1 MRKVGITGMGAVSA
15 AGVGA
20 EALWGA
26 ARDGK
31 SCVGPLDIPRSEILR
46 VGIAAQVRNFDATTL
61 MPAEL
66 ARRNDRYTQFAHI
79 AADEA
84 VKQAGLAP
92 EQLRGQRSS
101 VIIGTGIGGMNTID
115 DGCYDVY
122 QGRRPNV
129 LTVPK
134 LLPSAATTHLSI
146 VHGVTGPCFAIASAC
161 SSAAQS
167 IGIAAQLIRAGI
179 IDRAIAGGSE
189 ACITTATVRGWE
201 GMRVLSPDLC
211 RPFSASRNGI
221 VLGEGAGV
229 LVLEAEEAMEERG
242 AEPVAWLAGYGT
254 TSDAFDVIQP
264 DVNGPTEAMRGA
276 LVDAGLSPS
285 DIDYLNAHGTG
296 TALNDVIESE
306 AIGRVFGNLVDAL
319 PVSSVKPI
327 VGHGLGASGG
337 LEIIVTLK
345 AMLNGIVPP
354 QINLGTQ
361 DPKCAL
367 FLPTEPLKRPIR
379 AALSNSFAFGGI
391 NACLVVT
398 AV

>member
-1 MRKVGITGMGAVSA
+1 
-15 AGVGA
+15 
-20 EALWGA
+20 
-26 ARDGK
+26 
-31 SCVGPLDIPRSEILR
+31 
-46 VGIAAQVRNFDATTL
+46 
-61 MPAEL
+61 
-66 ARRNDRYTQFAHI
+66 
-79 AADEA
+79 
-84 VKQAGLAP
+84 
-92 EQLRGQRSS
+92 
-101 VIIGTGIGGMNTID
+101 
-115 DGCYDVY
+115 
-122 QGRRPNV
+122 
-129 LTVPK
+129 
-134 LLPSAATTHLSI
+134 
-146 VHGVTGPCFAIASAC
+146 
-161 SSAAQS
+161 
-167 IGIAAQLIRAGI
+167 
-179 IDRAIAGGSE
+179 
-189 ACITTATVRGWE
+189 
-201 GMRVLSPDLC
+201 MRVLSPDLC

-229 LVLEAEEAMEERG
+229 LVLEAEDAMEERG

-276 LVDAGLSPS
+276 LADAGLSPS

-319 PVSSVKPI
+319 PVSSGKPI